1 MNTILKF
8 LKWAG
13 IVIGSFFLVMTIFV
27 MIKKDRTFE
36 APYPKITAVKD
47 SLVIQRGKNLVYGAA
62 HCAYC
67 HAPAEMV
74 DAIERGEIVPLSGGH
89 VFDIPP
95 AKVITPNITSDK
107 ETGIGSWPDS
117 VLARSLRYMVGHD
130 GRALLEFM
138 PFQNLSDSDLTAI
151 ISYLRTT
158 EPVKNKVP
166 KSEWTLLG
174 NILKALVIEPVGPS
188 EEIQVSV
195 KPDSTIEYGKYL
207 AQSVA
212 NCRGCHTDRDLK
224 TGKYVGPYYAGG
236 FKMPSEINPDILVVS
251 PNITSDPT
259 TGRLAKMS
267 ENDFIQRF
275 QKGKIIMESMMP
287 WGQFKN
293 LSELE
298 LKAIYRYL
306 QSIPPVA
313 NNTGPILI
321 AAEK

>member
-1 MNTILKF
+1 MNILLKF
-8 LKWAG
+8 LKWTG
-13 IVIGSFFLVMTIFV
+13 ILMGVFILVMTIFV
-27 MIKKDRTFE
+27 LINKDRTFE
-36 APYPKITAVKD
+36 APYPKISAVKD

-67 HAPAEMV
+67 HAPVEMV
-74 DAIERGEIVPLSGGH
+74 DAIERGEMVPLSGGH
-89 VFDIPP
+89 IFDIPP
-95 AKVITPNITSDK
+95 AKIITPNITSDK
-107 ETGIGSWPDS
+107 ETGIGNWPDS
-117 VLARSLRYMVGHD
+117 VLARSLRFMVGHD

-158 EPVKNKVP
+158 APVKNKVP

-188 EEIQVSV
+188 EEIQVIV
-195 KPDSTIEYGKYL
+195 KPDTTIEYGKYL

-224 TGKYVGPYYAGG
+224 TGKYVGPFYAGG
-236 FKMPSEINPDILVVS
+236 FKMPSENNPSLVVVS
-251 PNITSDPT
+251 PNITSDPA
-259 TGRLAKMS
+259 TGRLANMT

-275 QKGKIIMESMMP
+275 RKGKIIKESMMP
-287 WGQFKN
+287 WGQYKN

-306 QSIPPVA
+306 QSVPPVA
-313 NNTGPILI
+313 NNTGPVLL

>member
-1 MNTILKF
+1 MKIIFKF
-8 LKWAG
+8 LKWVG
-13 IVIGSFFLVMTIFV
+13 IGFGLFVLVMTIFV
-27 MIKKDRTFE
+27 MIKKDRTFD
-36 APYPKITAVKD
+36 APYPKISAVKD

-67 HAPAEMV
+67 HAPIEKV

-95 AKVITPNITSDK
+95 AKIITPNITADK
-107 ETGIGSWPDS
+107 ETGIGNWPDS

-158 EPVKNKVP
+158 EPVKNTVP
-166 KSEWTLLG
+166 KSEWRLLG

-188 EEIQVSV
+188 EEIQMSV

-212 NCRGCHTDRDLK
+212 NCRGCHTDRDMK
-224 TGKYVGPYYAGG
+224 TGKYVGPFYAGG
-236 FKMPSEINPDILVVS
+236 FKMPSEINPALLVVS
-251 PNITSDPT
+251 PNITTDPT
-259 TGRLAKMS
+259 TGRLANMS

-275 QKGKIIMESMMP
+275 KKGTIIKESMMP

-306 QSIPPVA
+306 ASIPPIA
-313 NNTGPILI
+313 NNTGPVLI
-321 AAEK
+321 PAE

>member
-27 MIKKDRTFE
+27 IIKKDRTFE
-36 APYPKITAVKD
+36 APYPKIAAVKD

-62 HCAYC
+62 HCVQC
-67 HAPAEMV
+67 HAPAEKL
-74 DAIERGEIVPLSGGH
+74 DAIDRGEIVSLSGGH

-95 AKVITPNITSDK
+95 AKIITPNITSDK

-117 VLARSLRYMVGHD
+117 VIARSLRYMVGHD

-259 TGRLAKMS
+259 TGRLAKMT

-275 QKGKIIMESMMP
+275 RKGKMIMESMMP
-287 WGQFKN
+287 WGQYKN

-321 AAEK
+321 TAEK

>member
-1 MNTILKF
+1 MNVIFKF
-8 LKWAG
+8 LKWVG
-13 IVIGSFFLVMTIFV
+13 IIVILLILAIAILV

-36 APYPKITAVKD
+36 APYPKISAVND

-67 HAPAEMV
+67 HAPVEMV
-74 DAIERGEIVPLSGGH
+74 DAIESGEIVPLSGGF

-95 AKVITPNITSDK
+95 AKIITPNITSDK
-107 ETGIGSWPDS
+107 ETGIGNWPDS

-138 PFQNLSDSDLTAI
+138 PFQNLCDSDLTAI

-158 EPVKNKVP
+158 EPIKNKVP
-166 KSEWTLLG
+166 KSEWKLLG
-174 NILKALVIEPVGPS
+174 NILKAFVIEPVGPS
-188 EEIQVSV
+188 EIIEVSI
-195 KPDSTIEYGKYL
+195 KPDSTREYGKYL

-212 NCRGCHTDRDLK
+212 NCRGCHTNRDLK
-224 TGKYVGPYYAGG
+224 TGKYVGPFYGGG
-236 FKMPSEINPDILVVS
+236 FKMPSEINPAVLVVS

-259 TGRLAKMS
+259 TGRLANLS

-275 QKGKIIMESMMP
+275 HKGKIIKESMMP
-287 WGQFKN
+287 WGQYKN

-306 QSIPPVA
+306 QSIPPVL
-313 NNTGPILI
+313 NNTGPVLI
-321 AAEK
+321 TAEQ

>member
-1 MNTILKF
+1 MNIL
-8 LKWAG
+8 
-13 IVIGSFFLVMTIFV
+13 I
-27 MIKKDRTFE
+27 MIKKDRTFD
-36 APYPKITAVKD
+36 APYPKISAVKD

-67 HAPAEMV
+67 HAPIEKV

-95 AKVITPNITSDK
+95 AKIITPNITADK
-107 ETGIGSWPDS
+107 ETGIGNWPDS

-166 KSEWTLLG
+166 KSEWRLLG

-188 EEIQVSV
+188 EEIQMSV

-212 NCRGCHTDRDLK
+212 NCRGCHTDRDMK
-224 TGKYVGPYYAGG
+224 TGKYVGPFYAGG
-236 FKMPSEINPDILVVS
+236 FKMPSEINPALLVVS
-251 PNITSDPT
+251 PNITTDPT
-259 TGRLAKMS
+259 TGRLA
-267 ENDFIQRF
+267 
-275 QKGKIIMESMMP
+275 
-287 WGQFKN
+287 
-293 LSELE
+293 
-298 LKAIYRYL
+298 
-306 QSIPPVA
+306 
-313 NNTGPILI
+313 
-321 AAEK
+321 

>member
-138 PFQNLSDSDLTAI
+138 PFQNLSD
-151 ISYLRTT
+151 
-158 EPVKNKVP
+158 
-166 KSEWTLLG
+166 
-174 NILKALVIEPVGPS
+174 
-188 EEIQVSV
+188 
-195 KPDSTIEYGKYL
+195 
-207 AQSVA
+207 
-212 NCRGCHTDRDLK
+212 
-224 TGKYVGPYYAGG
+224 
-236 FKMPSEINPDILVVS
+236 
-251 PNITSDPT
+251 
-259 TGRLAKMS
+259 
-267 ENDFIQRF
+267 
-275 QKGKIIMESMMP
+275 
-287 WGQFKN
+287 
-293 LSELE
+293 
-298 LKAIYRYL
+298 
-306 QSIPPVA
+306 
-313 NNTGPILI
+313 
-321 AAEK
+321 